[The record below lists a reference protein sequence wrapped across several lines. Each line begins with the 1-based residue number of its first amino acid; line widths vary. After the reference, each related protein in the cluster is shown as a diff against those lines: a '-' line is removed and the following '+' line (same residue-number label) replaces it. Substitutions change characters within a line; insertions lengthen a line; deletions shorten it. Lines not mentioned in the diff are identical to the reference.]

1 MRIGA
6 GGAEQDTGPP
16 ATDPRA
22 LATGQLAPWFGR
34 RLSGA
39 HGAAALAELNARD
52 ASIFILDIA
61 GGEARLHEKPG
72 HYPAEEIAGLAPPS
86 HNLLDRAHLY
96 RAFLEGVVR
105 ARGFGTPLRLAFTT
119 HDKAPFEPD
128 LPLFAYQKTR
138 GSALVLWP
146 DIEFLRYRFYED
158 PAFDD
163 PFAFAGKA
171 EHAIFVG
178 ATSGMMLT
186 PAAVASLAAPRLR
199 AAMHFRGSPRVGFF
213 LPQVVQCTTPEA
225 AAAVVALGVAG
236 RRHSWREM
244 YGSRYLLAIDGNGVS
259 CSRVALGLRSNSV
272 LVKYDSPW
280 QLHYFDRMLPWRH
293 YIPVTQDAEVTRVMD
308 LCAATP
314 GLAAGIAEAGRA
326 FAAAWLSRPAVEDYA
341 FELLRAYA
349 ACCGFAEG

>member
-1 MRIGA
+1 MSSGT
-6 GGAEQDTGPP
+6 GGPDPRSGTP

-22 LATGQLAPWFGR
+22 LAIGQLAPWFGR
-34 RLSGA
+34 RLGGA
-39 HGAAALAELNARD
+39 EGDAALAELNARD

-61 GGEARLHEKPG
+61 GGEARLHQKPG
-72 HYPAEEIAGLAPPS
+72 HYPAAEIAGTAPPS

-96 RAFLEGVVR
+96 RAFVEGLVR
-105 ARGFGTPLRLAFTT
+105 ARGFRTPLRLAFTT
-119 HDKAPFEPD
+119 HDKAPFEPG
-128 LPLFAYQKTR
+128 LPLFAYQKPR

-146 DIEFLRYRFYED
+146 DIEFLRYRFYAD
-158 PAFDD
+158 PSFDD
-163 PFAFAGKA
+163 PFPFAEKA

-178 ATSGMMLT
+178 ATSGMLLT
-186 PAAVASLAAPRLR
+186 PVAVASLAAPRLR
-199 AAMHFRGSPRVGFF
+199 AAVHFRGSARVGFF

-225 AAAVVALGVAG
+225 AAAVVALDVAG

-259 CSRVALGLRSNSV
+259 CSRVALGLRSNSA

-293 YIPVTQDAEVTRVMD
+293 YIPVARDADVTRVME

-326 FAAAWLSRPAVEDYA
+326 FAAAWLSQPAVEDYA

-349 ACCGFAEG
+349 ACCGFAES